1 MKASLISRVTT
12 VLPFVPFAHEEKL
25 ALASQALF
33 LQGGEY
39 VRSISPE
46 TIDKLVTDAVA
57 AYIPSEG
64 ARSLYRAAS
73 NLLLD
78 AIDPV

>member
-1 MKASLISRVTT
+1 MTT
-12 VLPFVPFAHEEKL
+12 VLPFVPFTVEEKL

-33 LQGGEY
+33 LQGGDHAQ
-39 VRSISPE
+39 SLSPE
-46 TIDKLVTDAVA
+46 TVDTLVADAVS

-64 ARSLYRAAS
+64 ARSLYRAVS
-73 NLLLD
+73 NSLLD

>member
-1 MKASLISRVTT
+1 MTT
-12 VLPFVPFAHEEKL
+12 VLPFVSFTDEEKF
-25 ALASQALF
+25 AIASQALF
-33 LQGGEY
+33 LQGGDH
-39 VRSISPE
+39 VRSMSPE
-46 TIDKLVTDAVA
+46 KIGKLVADAVT

-64 ARSLYRAAS
+64 GRSLYRSVS